1 MEKGRSVTLKH
12 LLIKER
18 RYIGLQ
24 FNTDKV
30 IHALVRQL
38 PDVKWSN
45 SSNMA
50 YILNT
55 KQNLDELFK
64 IFNGVVWVNC
74 NHFFD
79 KSITKENNQPID
91 ITWFRKR
98 ELPATYRVCA
108 IS

>member
-12 LLIKER
+12 LLIQER

-30 IHALVRQL
+30 IHALVKQL

-45 SSNMA
+45 TYNMA

-55 KQNLDELFK
+55 KQNLDEIFK
-64 IFNGVVWVNC
+64 IFNFLIETLPKNITRQ
-74 NHFFD
+74 
-79 KSITKENNQPID
+79 SILHGLEKGSFHQHIV
-91 ITWFRKR
+91 FA
-98 ELPATYRVCA
+98 L
-108 IS
+108 